1 MADQIK
7 NVSRMKFHPVFGGDI
22 RAALEV
28 TMPPDTELVVT
39 NGELM
44 PELVY
49 RNALYL
55 RVYNPA
61 VVEGNLAEGDQSARI
76 IFTPWVDESAAE
88 YYSLVLWGQA
98 AGAKNFSVH
107 FGRFGEDACFIYEPS
122 KKFHI
127 HLDFF
132 GKRKDQFIP
141 LYARVRDR
149 RNNEV
154 VNLLIEGVTG
164 ETADELLL
172 RRVEFSELPPC
183 LQHLRTQ

>member
-1 MADQIK
+1 MADPTI
-7 NVSRMKFHPVFGGDI
+7 SRMKFHPVFGGDI

-39 NGELM
+39 NGELL

-49 RNALYL
+49 KNDLYL

-61 VVEGNLAEGDQSARI
+61 VVEGDLTRGDQSARI
-76 IFTPWVDESAAE
+76 SFVPWVDESEAE

-107 FGRFGEDACFIYEPS
+107 FGRFGEDQCFTYEPS

-132 GKRKDQFIP
+132 GKRKDRFIP

-149 RNNEV
+149 RANDV